1 MVTIDCTMERK
12 GRKFRI
18 NVHAKLKILHF
29 DLMARSP
36 SPRAPK
42 PQESNTMA
50 CTGTSTCPQSAYQ
63 KQNSFAIAGIKEP
76 S

>member
-1 MVTIDCTMERK
+1 MNAKKGGNHNTTISITK
-12 GRKFRI
+12 
-18 NVHAKLKILHF
+18 A
-29 DLMARSP
+29 P
-36 SPRAPK
+36 SPGAELTRAPK
-42 PQESNTMA
+42 PQESYTMA

>member
-1 MVTIDCTMERK
+1 MNAKKGGNHNTTISITK
-12 GRKFRI
+12 
-18 NVHAKLKILHF
+18 A
-29 DLMARSP
+29 P
-36 SPRAPK
+36 SPKAPK